1 MLNIRP
7 RNQLTLGR
15 ISMNRLLCALA
26 LMLAC
31 GCTKTVFR
39 PYVGSQQSWPTA
51 EGSIVNTRYKLPIF
65 TNLPPSPYEVLGE
78 LRVESLLYARPEEH
92 HMPLV
97 CKRAEE
103 LGADAILFVQ
113 GRIYFSTNYGP
124 RPGDAAPVG
133 GAPTLTQVNTFNPE
147 SFRDGVNILAIK
159 WLGEP
164 PPGLPVNERHQADE
178 APVEPV
184 PMPVEPA
191 PAPIEPSPAPA
202 EPPPAP
208 VEPAP
213 APAPAEPVPAPVEPA
228 PLAPSTEAPPPPAAE
243 EAAPAAAPMP

>member
-1 MLNIRP
+1 
-7 RNQLTLGR
+7 
-15 ISMNRLLCALA
+15 MNKLLCVFALA
-26 LMLAC
+26 LTF
-31 GCTKTVFR
+31 GCTKAVFR

-51 EGSIVNTRYKLPIF
+51 EGSIVNTKYKLPIF
-65 TNLPPSPYEVLGE
+65 TSLPPTPYEVLGE
-78 LRVESLLYARPEEH
+78 LRIESLLYAQPEEH

-147 SFRDGVNILAIK
+147 SFREGVTILAIK

-164 PPGLPVNERHQADE
+164 PPGLPVNPRNQPAQT
-178 APVEPV
+178 AVPPV
-184 PMPVEPA
+184 PIPSEPIPA
-191 PAPIEPSPAPA
+191 PAAELPAP
-202 EPPPAP
+202 PPEDVPDVEMP
-208 VEPAP
+208 MVEEPA
-213 APAPAEPVPAPVEPA
+213 PVPAPVE
-228 PLAPSTEAPPPPAAE
+228 
-243 EAAPAAAPMP
+243 